1 MYPFHSFSMTNIEFG
16 AFTFKVEKV
25 KSETAGSS
33 KMLVNTYKTTQC
45 HNLDALLLGN
55 TLSKCLLCVT

>member
-1 MYPFHSFSMTNIEFG
+1 MINVELV
-16 AFTFKVEKV
+16 AFTFKVEEV

-45 HNLDALLLGN
+45 HALGTMLMGN
-55 TLSKCLLCVT
+55 TLSKHLLYVT